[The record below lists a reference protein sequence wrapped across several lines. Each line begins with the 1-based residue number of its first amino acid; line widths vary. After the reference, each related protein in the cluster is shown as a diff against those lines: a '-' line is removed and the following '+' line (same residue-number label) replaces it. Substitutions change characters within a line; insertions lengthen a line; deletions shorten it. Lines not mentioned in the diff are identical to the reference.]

1 MFIIKIISER
11 ILVVNRLVIPLGTSL
26 VRVVPEASHT
36 IGVLFAGSEEGMTY
50 LKGSKAATAVDGAS
64 IQAKNTIGVVM
75 EDLTKANRKEV
86 EQELEAELAELRW
99 RKLAC
104 FQKTC
109 NRVVKKGDT
118 AAVSSAKVNSYL
130 NPEDMAHMVDVP
142 ISSKYEEDLTH
153 LMRIV
158 ADEMRNTFDTLRQDL
173 NGSLPRQVGAMVQ

>member
-36 IGVLFAGSEEGMTY
+36 IGVLFAGSEEGMAY

-109 NRVVKKGDT
+109 NGVVKKGDT
-118 AAVSSAKVNSYL
+118 TAVSSAKVSYL

-142 ISSKYEEDLTH
+142 ISSKYGEDLTH

-173 NGSLPRQVGAMVQ
+173 NDSLPRQVGAMVQ